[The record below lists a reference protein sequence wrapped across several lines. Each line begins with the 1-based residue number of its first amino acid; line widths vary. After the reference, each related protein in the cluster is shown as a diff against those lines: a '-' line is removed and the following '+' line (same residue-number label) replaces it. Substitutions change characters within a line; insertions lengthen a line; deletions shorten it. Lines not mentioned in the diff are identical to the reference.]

1 MRSLNIQ
8 ALASALTNYYMQFQ
22 TGLHKEFEFGLL
34 KGKHNLADRFTVLT
48 GIPDRLTLGSVT
60 ADDFLH
66 QHDPT
71 DAQTFNPQDD
81 VLNVTPREYVSRDF
95 EGDLLF
101 LDKDIERTW
110 LMFQQGVANIEKMK
124 AEEKMKRFVEYLFA
138 TILNEKAMRTL
149 RKAAIKATFSSA
161 RPYAWNK
168 ILDGFETVIANEIVA
183 GNITPVVLNAITPAS
198 VVVEVESVY
207 DALSEE
213 VQQADDLI
221 IALKSS
227 VFKAFVR
234 ANRKD
239 LGRDF
244 DYSKTNA
251 VTIDGYPNAI
261 IVNDPDAAYKVVA
274 YRKSEAI
281 LGVNFTE
288 GGAPWEFQ
296 RADRTTKMMMNG
308 KIGFEFQT
316 VNKDRPNIAV
326 GN

>member
-1 MRSLNIQ
+1 MKSLNIQ
-8 ALASALTNYYMQFQ
+8 ALSSALTNYYMQFQ
-22 TGLHKEFEFGLL
+22 QNLHKEFEFGLL
-34 KGKHNLADRFTVLT
+34 TGKHNLADRFTVLT

-71 DAQTFNPQDD
+71 DTQTFNPQDD

-124 AEEKMKRFVEYLFA
+124 PEEKMKRFVEYLFA

-149 RKAAIKATFSSA
+149 RKAAIKATYNTA

-168 ILDGFETVIANEIVA
+168 ILDGFETVIGKEITA
-183 GNITPVVLNAITPAS
+183 GTIVPVVLGAITPSS
-198 VVVEVESVY
+198 VVEEVESVY
-207 DALSEE
+207 DSLSEE
-213 VQQADDLI
+213 VQEADDLI
-221 IALKSS
+221 ISLNSS
-227 VFKAFVR
+227 VFKSFVR

-251 VTIDGYPNAI
+251 ITIDGYPNAL
-261 IVNDPDAAYKVVA
+261 IVKDPDAAYKVVA

-288 GGAPWEFQ
+288 GGSAWEFQ
-296 RADRTTKMMMNG
+296 RADRTTKMMLNG

-316 VNKDRPNIAV
+316 INQAKPNIAV